1 MNEFLEYEESKK
13 SIKSLNLD
21 DFSIEDLDKYT
32 SELKDEINKFDN
44 FNFVNACIRRESFCV
59 FCLLEFLPLK
69 RSSTVIFP
77 LSLIVSFFFLELMRG
92 VVFSFYTFRDTPG
105 VYSNSVL

>member
-32 SELKDEINKFDN
+32 SELKDEIDRVYKEKVKKKKLISEAEN
-44 FNFVNACIRRESFCV
+44 
-59 FCLLEFLPLK
+59 
-69 RSSTVIFP
+69 IFK
-77 LSLIVSFFFLELMRG
+77 
-92 VVFSFYTFRDTPG
+92 
-105 VYSNSVL
+105 

>member
-32 SELKDEINKFDN
+32 FELKDEIDR
-44 FNFVNACIRRESFCV
+44 VNMEK
-59 FCLLEFLPLK
+59 LK
-69 RSSTVIFP
+69 KKKLISEAENIFK
-77 LSLIVSFFFLELMRG
+77 
-92 VVFSFYTFRDTPG
+92 
-105 VYSNSVL
+105 

>member
-32 SELKDEINKFDN
+32 SELKDEIDR
-44 FNFVNACIRRESFCV
+44 VNLEKVKKKKLISEAES
-59 FCLLEFLPLK
+59 
-69 RSSTVIFP
+69 IFK
-77 LSLIVSFFFLELMRG
+77 
-92 VVFSFYTFRDTPG
+92 
-105 VYSNSVL
+105 